1 MRRLLVLVLVSFG
14 LVACGGGGPQHHATC
29 RPSGSSVSISAENS
43 RFSTDC
49 LAAPANE
56 PITISFDNKDDGV
69 PHNVDILSSSAQSMF
84 KGQIITGSRDVTY
97 HVGAL
102 KPGTYEFRCD
112 VHPDS
117 MQGTFIVK

>member
-1 MRRLLVLVLVSFG
+1 MRRLLVFVLVSLGF
-14 LVACGGGGPQHHATC
+14 VACGGGGPQHHATC
-29 RPSGSSVSISAENS
+29 RPSGSSVSISAESS

-49 LAAPANE
+49 LAAPANG
-56 PITISFDNKDDGV
+56 PFTISFDNKDDGV
-69 PHNVDILSSSAQSMF
+69 PHNVDILSPGGQSIF
-84 KGQIITGSRDVTY
+84 KGQTITGSRDVTY

>member
-29 RPSGSSVSISAENS
+29 RPSGSSVSVSAENS
-43 RFSTDC
+43 RFSADC

-56 PITISFDNKDDGV
+56 TITISFDNKDDGV